1 MNRAVTREHYA
12 SLRAVRRTLLGKCSG
27 FPRQELL
34 DVHSMGLI
42 NFLSSKES
50 KLQALVRQM
59 DIGAHD
65 SMHSVKLLV
74 EFMSFIVGGLT
85 VEADKIE
92 EEVLHTR
99 KAVAALTH
107 EIQRCEME
115 LEHKQQ
121 YSGTNV
127 TRALAQFYRTKRVI
141 SSSTASSNRNEK
153 GCTHELARTIARDRA
168 RLQETKR
175 NLRVLI
181 TVQRLLW
188 GSGTVSQED
197 FAYMLC
203 EFGVALTIR
212 RFNHKLRDLMLP
224 LRQEARDPPKCL
236 LSLEEFIENVHIGLS
251 AALEDL
257 DACLVSI
264 KKCILLQQEELGVR
278 RINASR
284 ERPSAEVSSV
294 FHPSRPNRRRVLMTS
309 AKETEEL
316 SKLYCS

>member
-1 MNRAVTREHYA
+1 MSRAVTKEQYA
-12 SLRAVRRTLLGKCSG
+12 SLRAIRRTLLGTCSG
-27 FPRQELL
+27 VPRQEIL
-34 DVHSMGLI
+34 DAHSMGLI

-65 SMHSVKLLV
+65 SMHSVKSLV

-92 EEVLHTR
+92 EAVLHTR

-121 YSGTNV
+121 YGGTNV
-127 TRALAQFYRTKRVI
+127 TRALAQFYRTKLVI

-153 GCTHELARTIARDRA
+153 GCTHELARTIAEDRA

-181 TVQRLLW
+181 MVQRILW
-188 GSGTVSQED
+188 GSGIVSQED
-197 FAYMLC
+197 VKYMLC

-224 LRQEARDPPKCL
+224 LRQEARDPLKCL
-236 LSLEEFIENVHIGLS
+236 LSLEGFIENVHIGLS

-257 DACLVSI
+257 DDCLVSI
-264 KKCILLQQEELGVR
+264 KKCILLQQEEFRVR
-278 RINASR
+278 RTNALR

-294 FHPSRPNRRRVLMTS
+294 FHSSRPNRRALLTS